1 MISNPSEFKQAESMI
16 KSYSNKRSTVS
27 RNVLSP
33 PNLTNLET
41 ITSAQSTRV
50 LDSQASSSK
59 NVEPGPKRSLT
70 KQKAPV
76 TTTNV
81 SAVDLFLTACGVPGT
96 KYEHTK

>member
-1 MISNPSEFKQAESMI
+1 MISNPSEFKQAETMI

-33 PNLTNLET
+33 PNLTNIDT
-41 ITSAQSTRV
+41 ITSAQSPIV
-50 LDSQASSSK
+50 LASQVSSSK
-59 NVEPGPKRSLT
+59 NVEPGPKRNLT
-70 KQKAPV
+70 KQKAPTN

-96 KYEHTK
+96 K